1 LQVFVD
7 ADACPV
13 KEEAAKVAARHGLVI
28 HFVSNSH
35 MRLPPGDN
43 VRRVV
48 VADGA
53 DAADNW
59 IAENAAAGDVV
70 VTADI
75 PLASRAIK
83 KGAKV
88 LSHAGKP
95 FTDDSIGMAL
105 AMRDLMAQ
113 LRETGEARGNNPVFT
128 PGDRSKFLQGL
139 ENAIQLIKRSGSALA
154 TRR

>member
-1 LQVFVD
+1 MQILVD

-13 KEEAAKVAARHGLVI
+13 KEEAAKVATRHGLVI

-35 MRLPPGDN
+35 MRLPLGDN
-43 VRRVV
+43 VKRVV
-48 VADGA
+48 VAGGV
-53 DAADNW
+53 DAADDW
-59 IAENAAAGDVV
+59 IAEHAGVGDVV

-83 KGAKV
+83 KGARV

-95 FTDDSIGMAL
+95 FTEDSIGMAL

-128 PGDRSKFLQGL
+128 PADRSKFLQGL
-139 ENAIQLIKRSGSALA
+139 ENAVQATKRASAG
-154 TRR
+154 